1 MTLQKA
7 MERVAECE
15 RDEQQVLLAKLP
27 LSEAYTQLARAKERT
42 VNALI
47 VAADFAREQGR

>member
-7 MERVAECE
+7 MERVAQCE
-15 RDEQQVLLAKLP
+15 RDEQQVLSARLP
-27 LSEAYTQLARAKERT
+27 LSEAYTRLARAKERT

>member
-7 MERVAECE
+7 MERVAQCE
-15 RDEQQVLLAKLP
+15 RDEQQVLSAKMP
-27 LSEAYTQLARAKERT
+27 LSEAYTRLARAKERT

>member
-15 RDEQQVLLAKLP
+15 RDEQQLLAVKMP
-27 LSEAYTQLARAKERT
+27 LSEAYSKLAAAKERT
-42 VNALI
+42 INALI